1 MSRFSLV
8 FSLDPQHNEPLYRQ
22 IYQRVKR
29 AIMEGQLKRGSRV
42 PSVRALASEL
52 GVARAT
58 VENAYDLLTAEGF
71 LQSRGQAG
79 TIVSAPESLSAPAP
93 SPAAKSAPHK
103 PINPMLPSVSSLP
116 FQLGLP
122 ALDAFPRAI
131 WSRIVARQGRHTA
144 MNDLG
149 HPPLTGIEALRAS
162 VARYLQLSRGFTCRP
177 EQIFICGGYAPVLDL
192 IIGSL
197 LQPGDGVWLEDPG
210 YPVTQAFFRA
220 AGAVPVAV
228 NVDEEGMNVPQA
240 VAHNPHARFA
250 VVTPAHQSPL
260 GVTMSLSR
268 RMALL
273 DWAAKQQAWIIE
285 DDYDS
290 EFRYHGQ
297 PLPSLKSLDT
307 QGRVIYAGTFSKVM
321 FPALRC
327 GYVVVPE
334 SLVEKIEAY
343 CPLRIC
349 GTPPLIQASI
359 TEFIDQGHFYRHL
372 KRMRQLYAER
382 RGYLE
387 LALTAAFSPDI
398 LQVNQQA
405 GGIQLCATLS
415 RELDD
420 ALIAKNARGQGLAVQ
435 ALSDWQV
442 QRREREDALRPN
454 GLLMGFPNISSQ
466 DMAEKLVV
474 RLAHI
479 VSASVAAIPSSTK
492 PSSTK

>member
-1 MSRFSLV
+1 MRGFSLS
-8 FSLDPQHNEPLYRQ
+8 FQLDPRHKEPLYRQ
-22 IYQRVKR
+22 IYQRVKQ
-29 AIMEGQLKRGSRV
+29 AIMAGQLKRDSRV

-58 VENAYDLLTAEGF
+58 VENAYGLLMAEGF

-79 TIVSAPESLSAPAP
+79 TVVSAPESLSVPAP
-93 SPAAKSAPHK
+93 KPIRKDATRK

-122 ALDAFPRAI
+122 ALDEFPRAI
-131 WSRIVARQGRHTA
+131 WSRIVSRQIRHTS

-149 HPPLTGIEALRAS
+149 HPPLAGTDGLRS
-162 VARYLQLSRGFTCRP
+162 VVARYLQLSRGFTCRP

-220 AGAVPVAV
+220 AGAVAMAV
-228 NVDEEGMNVPQA
+228 NVDDEGMNVPQA
-240 VAHNPHARFA
+240 VKQFPDARFA
-250 VVTPAHQSPL
+250 VVTPAHQSPT

-334 SLVEKIEAY
+334 SLVDKIEAY

-349 GTPPLIQASI
+349 GTPPLVQSSI
-359 TEFIDQGHFYRHL
+359 AEFIEQGHFYRHL
-372 KRMRQLYAER
+372 KRMRQLYAQR
-382 RGYLE
+382 RGFLE
-387 LALTAAFSPDI
+387 QALTAQFSPDV
-398 LQVNQQA
+398 LRVNQQV
-405 GGIQLCATLS
+405 GGIQLSASLNKN
-415 RELDD
+415 LDD
-420 ALIAKNARGQGLAVQ
+420 ALIAKNARERGLAVQ

-442 QRREREDALRPN
+442 ERTERDDALRPN
-454 GLLMGFPNISSQ
+454 GLLMGFPNIGTQEQANQLAARLEEVISESQ
-466 DMAEKLVV
+466 K
-474 RLAHI
+474 
-479 VSASVAAIPSSTK
+479 
-492 PSSTK
+492 

>member
-1 MSRFSLV
+1 MSRFSLA
-8 FSLDPQHNEPLYRQ
+8 FQLDPRHKEPLYRQ
-22 IYQRVKR
+22 IYQRVKQ
-29 AIMEGQLKRGSRV
+29 AIMTGQLKRDSRV

-58 VENAYDLLTAEGF
+58 VENAYGLLTAEGF

-79 TIVSAPESLSAPAP
+79 TVVSAPQSLSAPAP
-93 SPAAKSAPHK
+93 SPVRKNAVLK

-131 WSRIVARQGRHTA
+131 WSRIVSRQIRHTS

-149 HPPLTGIEALRAS
+149 HPPLAGTDGLRHS

-177 EQIFICGGYAPVLDL
+177 EQIFICAGYAPLLDL
-192 IIGSL
+192 VIGSL

-220 AGAVPVAV
+220 AGAVPMAV

-240 VAHNPHARFA
+240 VAQHPHARFA
-250 VVTPAHQSPL
+250 VVTPAHQSPT
-260 GVTMSLSR
+260 GVTMSLAR

-327 GYVVVPE
+327 GYLVVPE

-349 GTPPLIQASI
+349 GTPPLIQNSI
-359 TEFIDQGHFYRHL
+359 TEFIEQGHFYRHL
-372 KRMRQLYAER
+372 KRMRQMYAER
-382 RGYLE
+382 RGFLE
-387 LALTAAFSPDI
+387 QALTATFSPDI
-398 LQVNQQA
+398 LRVNQQA

-415 RELDD
+415 PHLDD
-420 ALIAKNARGQGLAVQ
+420 AAIARAAREQGLAIQ

-442 QRREREDALRPN
+442 LRRERGDALRPN
-454 GLLMGFPNISSQ
+454 GLLMGFPNICS
-466 DMAEKLVV
+466 AEQAKQWVT
-474 RLAHI
+474 RLA
-479 VSASVAAIPSSTK
+479 VAFAGA
-492 PSSTK
+492 

>member
-1 MSRFSLV
+1 MSRFSLA
-8 FSLDPQHNEPLYRQ
+8 FHLDPKLNAPLYRQ
-22 IYQRVKR
+22 IYQRVKA
-29 AIMEGQLKRGSRV
+29 AIMEGQLARGSRV

-58 VENAYDLLTAEGF
+58 VENAYGLLTAEGF

-79 TIVSAPESLSAPAP
+79 TVVSAPESLSAPAP
-93 SPAAKSAPHK
+93 SPVRESKARR

-131 WSRIVARQGRHTA
+131 WSRIVSRQIRHTA
-144 MNDLG
+144 INDLG
-149 HPPLTGIEALRAS
+149 HPPLTGVESLRHS
-162 VARYLQLSRGFTCRP
+162 IARYLQLSRGFTCRP
-177 EQIFICGGYAPVLDL
+177 EQIFICAGYAPVLDL

-220 AGAVPVAV
+220 AGAVPMAV
-228 NVDEEGMNVPQA
+228 NVDDEGMNVPQA
-240 VAHNPHARFA
+240 VKEHPLARFA
-250 VVTPAHQSPL
+250 VVTPAHQSPT

-273 DWAAKQQAWIIE
+273 DWAARQQAWIIE

-334 SLVEKIEAY
+334 SLVEKLEAY
-343 CPLRIC
+343 SPLRIC
-349 GTPPLIQASI
+349 GTPPLVQSSI
-359 TEFIDQGHFYRHL
+359 AEFIEQGHFYRHL

-382 RGYLE
+382 RGYLKQ
-387 LALTAAFSPDI
+387 ALTAAFGADV
-398 LQVNQQA
+398 LQVTEQA
-405 GGIQLCATLS
+405 GGIQLCARLNANLNDAAIARRA
-415 RELDD
+415 RE
-420 ALIAKNARGQGLAVQ
+420 QGLAVQ

-442 QRREREDALRPN
+442 LRRERGDALRPN
-454 GLLMGFPNISSQ
+454 GLLMGFPNITSPQEAQALAARLS
-466 DMAEKLVV
+466 AVV
-474 RLAHI
+474 C
-479 VSASVAAIPSSTK
+479 VNQK
-492 PSSTK
+492 

>member
-1 MSRFSLV
+1 MRGFSLS
-8 FSLDPQHNEPLYRQ
+8 FQLDPRHKAPLYRQ
-22 IYQRVKR
+22 IYQRVKQ
-29 AIMEGQLKRGSRV
+29 AIMAGQLKRDSRV

-58 VENAYDLLTAEGF
+58 VENAYGLLMAEGF

-79 TIVSAPESLSAPAP
+79 TVVSAPESLSSPEPAP
-93 SPAAKSAPHK
+93 VRKDAGRK

-131 WSRIVARQGRHTA
+131 WSRIVSRQIRHTG

-149 HPPLTGIEALRAS
+149 HPPLAGTDVLRHA

-220 AGAVPVAV
+220 AGAVAMAV
-228 NVDEEGMNVPQA
+228 NVDDEGMNVPQA
-240 VAHNPHARFA
+240 VKQFPDARFA
-250 VVTPAHQSPL
+250 VVTPAHQSPT
-260 GVTMSLSR
+260 GVTMSLAR

-273 DWAAKQQAWIIE
+273 DWAAQQQAWIIE

-349 GTPPLIQASI
+349 GTPPLVQSSI
-359 TEFIDQGHFYRHL
+359 AEFIEQGHFYRHL

-387 LALTAAFSPDI
+387 QALEAQFPAGV
-398 LQVNQQA
+398 LRVNQQV
-405 GGIQLCATLS
+405 GGIQLSASLNT
-415 RELDD
+415 RLDD
-420 ALIAKNARGQGLAVQ
+420 ALIARHAREQGLAVQ

-442 QRREREDALRPN
+442 ERRERGGALRPN

-466 DMAEKLVV
+466 EQAQGLVQ
-474 RLAHI
+474 RLERVI
-479 VSASVAAIPSSTK
+479 SGSQNQK
-492 PSSTK
+492 

>member
-1 MSRFSLV
+1 MSRFSLA
-8 FSLDPQHNEPLYRQ
+8 FHLDSKRHAPLYRQ
-22 IYQRVKR
+22 IYQRVKA
-29 AIMEGQLKRGSRV
+29 AIMEGQLARGSRV

-58 VENAYDLLTAEGF
+58 VENAYGLLTAEGF

-79 TIVSAPESLSAPAP
+79 TVVSAPESLSSPAP
-93 SPAAKSAPHK
+93 SPVRETNARR

-131 WSRIVARQGRHTA
+131 WSRIVSRQIRHTA
-144 MNDLG
+144 INDLG
-149 HPPLTGIEALRAS
+149 HPPLTGVESLRHS
-162 VARYLQLSRGFTCRP
+162 IARYLQLSRGFTCRP
-177 EQIFICGGYAPVLDL
+177 EQIFICAGYAPVLDL

-220 AGAVPVAV
+220 AGAVPMAV
-228 NVDEEGMNVPQA
+228 NVDDEGMNVPQA
-240 VAHNPHARFA
+240 VKEHPQARFA
-250 VVTPAHQSPL
+250 VVTPAHQSPT

-273 DWAAKQQAWIIE
+273 DWAARQQAWIIE

-334 SLVEKIEAY
+334 SLVDKLEAY

-349 GTPPLIQASI
+349 GTPPVLQSSI
-359 TEFIDQGHFYRHL
+359 AEFIEQGHFYRHL

-387 LALTAAFSPDI
+387 QALTAAFGAEV
-398 LQVNQQA
+398 LQVTDQI
-405 GGIQLCATLS
+405 GGIQLCARLS
-415 RELDD
+415 ENFDD
-420 ALIAKNARGQGLAVQ
+420 AAIARSAREQGLAVQ

-442 QRREREDALRPN
+442 LRRERGDALRPN

-466 DMAEKLVV
+466 EQAHALAA
-474 RLAHI
+474 RLAT
-479 VSASVAAIPSSTK
+479 VVCTFQK
-492 PSSTK
+492 

>member
-1 MSRFSLV
+1 MSRFSLA
-8 FSLDPQHNEPLYRQ
+8 FQLDPRHKEPLYRQ
-22 IYQRVKR
+22 IYQRVKQ
-29 AIMEGQLKRGSRV
+29 AIMTGQLKRDSRV

-58 VENAYDLLTAEGF
+58 VENAYGQLTAEGF

-79 TIVSAPESLSAPAP
+79 TVVSAPQSLSAPAP
-93 SPAAKSAPHK
+93 SPVRKNAVPK

-131 WSRIVARQGRHTA
+131 WSRIVSRQIRHTS

-149 HPPLTGIEALRAS
+149 HPPLAGTDGLRHS

-177 EQIFICGGYAPVLDL
+177 EQIFICAGYAPLLDL
-192 IIGSL
+192 VIGSL

-220 AGAVPVAV
+220 AGAVPMAV

-240 VAHNPHARFA
+240 VAQHPHARFA
-250 VVTPAHQSPL
+250 VVTPAHQSPT
-260 GVTMSLSR
+260 GVTMSLAR

-273 DWAAKQQAWIIE
+273 DWAAKLQAWIIE

-327 GYVVVPE
+327 GYLVVPE

-349 GTPPLIQASI
+349 GTPPVIQNSI
-359 TEFIDQGHFYRHL
+359 AECIEQGHSSRHL
-372 KRMRQLYAER
+372 KRMRQVYAER
-382 RGYLE
+382 RGFLE
-387 LALTAAFSPDI
+387 QALTATFSPDI
-398 LQVNQQA
+398 LRVNQQA

-415 RELDD
+415 PHLDD
-420 ALIAKNARGQGLAVQ
+420 AAIARAAREQGLAIQ

-442 QRREREDALRPN
+442 LRRERGDALRPN
-454 GLLMGFPNISSQ
+454 GLLMGFPNICS
-466 DMAEKLVV
+466 AEQAKQWVT
-474 RLAHI
+474 RLA
-479 VSASVAAIPSSTK
+479 VAFAGA
-492 PSSTK
+492 

>member
-1 MSRFSLV
+1 MSRFSLA
-8 FSLDPQHNEPLYRQ
+8 FQLDPRHKEPLYRQ
-22 IYQRVKR
+22 IYQRVKQ
-29 AIMEGQLKRGSRV
+29 AIMTGQLKRDSRV

-58 VENAYDLLTAEGF
+58 GENAYGLLTAEGF

-79 TIVSAPESLSAPAP
+79 TVVSAPQSLSAPAS
-93 SPAAKSAPHK
+93 SPVRKNAVPK

-131 WSRIVARQGRHTA
+131 WSRIVSRQIRHTS

-149 HPPLTGIEALRAS
+149 HPPLAGTDGLRHS

-177 EQIFICGGYAPVLDL
+177 EQIFICAGYAPLLDL
-192 IIGSL
+192 VIGSL

-220 AGAVPVAV
+220 AGAVPMAV

-240 VAHNPHARFA
+240 VAQHPHARFA
-250 VVTPAHQSPL
+250 VVTPAHQSPT
-260 GVTMSLSR
+260 GVTMSLAR

-327 GYVVVPE
+327 GYLVVPE

-349 GTPPLIQASI
+349 GTPPLIQNSI
-359 TEFIDQGHFYRHL
+359 TEFIEQGHFYRHL

-382 RGYLE
+382 RGFLE
-387 LALTAAFSPDI
+387 QALTATFSPDI
-398 LQVNQQA
+398 LRVNQQA

-415 RELDD
+415 PHLDD
-420 ALIAKNARGQGLAVQ
+420 AAIARAAREQGLAIQ

-442 QRREREDALRPN
+442 LRRERGDALRPN
-454 GLLMGFPNISSQ
+454 GLLMGFPNICS
-466 DMAEKLVV
+466 AEQAKQWVT
-474 RLAHI
+474 RLA
-479 VSASVAAIPSSTK
+479 VAFAGA
-492 PSSTK
+492 

>member
-1 MSRFSLV
+1 MNRFDLA
-8 FSLDPQHNEPLYRQ
+8 FHLDPRHKAPLYRQ
-22 IYQRVKR
+22 IYQRVKQ
-29 AIMEGQLKRGSRV
+29 AIMAGQLKRGSRV

-58 VENAYDLLTAEGF
+58 VENAYGLLMAEGF

-79 TIVSAPESLSAPAP
+79 TVVSAPESLSAPAP
-93 SPAAKSAPHK
+93 SPVREDAGRK
-103 PINPMLPSVSSLP
+103 PVNPMLPSVSSLP

-131 WSRIVARQGRHTA
+131 WSRIVSRQIRHTS

-149 HPPLTGIEALRAS
+149 HPPLAGTDVLRHA

-220 AGAVPVAV
+220 AGATPMAV
-228 NVDEEGMNVPQA
+228 NVDDEGMNVPQA
-240 VAHNPHARFA
+240 VAQFASARFA
-250 VVTPAHQSPL
+250 VVTPAHQSPT
-260 GVTMSLSR
+260 GVTMSLAR

-273 DWAAKQQAWIIE
+273 DWAAQQQAWIIE

-327 GYVVVPE
+327 GYVVVPD

-349 GTPPLIQASI
+349 GTPPLVQSSI
-359 TEFIDQGHFYRHL
+359 AEFIEQGHFYRHL

-387 LALTAAFSPDI
+387 KALTAAFPADI
-398 LQVNQQA
+398 LRVSQQV
-405 GGIQLCATLS
+405 GGIQLCTTLNAT
-415 RELDD
+415 LDD
-420 ALIAKNARGQGLAVQ
+420 ALIATNAREQGLAVQ

-442 QRREREDALRPN
+442 ERHVRGEALRPN
-454 GLLMGFPNISSQ
+454 GLLMGFVNISSQ
-466 DMAEKLVV
+466 QQADGLVQ
-474 RLAHI
+474 RLAA
-479 VSASVAAIPSSTK
+479 VLENSR
-492 PSSTK
+492 

>member
-1 MSRFSLV
+1 MSRFSLS
-8 FSLDPQHNEPLYRQ
+8 FHLDPQQKAPLYRQ
-22 IYQRVKR
+22 IYQRVKT
-29 AIMEGQLKRGSRV
+29 AIMEGQLKTGSRV
-42 PSVRALASEL
+42 PSVRALASDL

-58 VENAYDLLTAEGF
+58 VENAYGLLIAEGF
-71 LQSRGQAG
+71 LQSHGQAG
-79 TIVSAPESLSAPAP
+79 TVVSAPKSLPAP
-93 SPAAKSAPHK
+93 SPVRETQTRK

-131 WSRIVARQGRHTA
+131 WSRIVSRQIRHTN

-149 HPPLTGIEALRAS
+149 HPPLTGVDALRHS
-162 VARYLQLSRGFTCRP
+162 IARYLQLSRGFTCRP

-220 AGAVPVAV
+220 AGATPMAV
-228 NVDEEGMNVPQA
+228 NVDDQGMNVPQA
-240 VAHNPHARFA
+240 VKQFAHARFA
-250 VVTPAHQSPL
+250 VVTPAHQSPT

-273 DWAAKQQAWIIE
+273 DWAASQQAWIIE

-290 EFRYHGQ
+290 EFRYRGQ

-327 GYVVVPE
+327 AYMVVPD

-349 GTPPLIQASI
+349 GTPPLLQSSI
-359 TEFIDQGHFYRHL
+359 AEFIEQGHFYRHL

-387 LALTAAFSPDI
+387 QALTAAFSADV
-398 LQVNQQA
+398 LQVNQQV
-405 GGIQLCATLS
+405 GGIQLCATLNS
-415 RELDD
+415 GLDD
-420 ALIAKNARGQGLAVQ
+420 ALIAKNAREQGLAVQ

-442 QRREREDALRPN
+442 LRREPGDALRPN
-454 GLLMGFPNISSQ
+454 GLLMGFPNIVSEEEASNLCQ
-466 DMAEKLVV
+466 QLAILVNGC
-474 RLAHI
+474 L
-479 VSASVAAIPSSTK
+479 T
-492 PSSTK
+492 

>member
-1 MSRFSLV
+1 MSRFPLS
-8 FSLDPQHNEPLYRQ
+8 FRLDPQQKLPLYRQ
-22 IYQRVKR
+22 IYQRVKQ
-29 AIMEGQLKRGSRV
+29 AIMQGQLKTGSRV

-58 VENAYDLLTAEGF
+58 VENAYGLLTAEGF

-79 TIVSAPESLSAPAP
+79 TTVSAPASFSSPAP
-93 SPAAKSAPHK
+93 ISARETKVRK

-131 WSRIVARQGRHTA
+131 WSRIVSRQIRHTS

-149 HPPLTGIEALRAS
+149 HPPLTGVEALRHC
-162 VARYLQLSRGFTCRP
+162 VARYLQLSRGFTCQP

-220 AGAVPVAV
+220 AGATLMAV
-228 NVDEEGMNVPQA
+228 SVDEEGMNVPQA
-240 VAHNPHARFA
+240 VERYPHARFA

-290 EFRYHGQ
+290 EFCYQGQ

-307 QGRVIYAGTFSKVM
+307 QGRVIYAGTFSKTM

-334 SLVEKIEAY
+334 SLVEKLDAY

-349 GTPPLIQASI
+349 STPPLLQSSI
-359 TEFIDQGHFYRHL
+359 AEFIEQGHFYRHL
-372 KRMRQLYAER
+372 KRMRQLYAAR

-387 LALTAAFSPDI
+387 QALTAAFAPEI
-398 LQVNQQA
+398 LQVNQQV
-405 GGIQLCATLS
+405 GGIQLCATLNS
-415 RELDD
+415 SFDD
-420 ALIAKNARGQGLAVQ
+420 ALIAKLAREQGLAIQ

-442 QRREREDALRPN
+442 LRREHSHALRPN
-454 GLLMGFPNISSQ
+454 GLLMGFPNIVSEEEAKHLCQ
-466 DMAEKLVV
+466 
-474 RLAHI
+474 RLGDIFRDPRIMGPHL
-479 VSASVAAIPSSTK
+479 
-492 PSSTK
+492 

>member
-1 MSRFSLV
+1 MSRFSLA
-8 FSLDPQHNEPLYRQ
+8 FHLDSKRHAPLYRQ
-22 IYQRVKR
+22 IYQRVKA
-29 AIMEGQLKRGSRV
+29 AIMEGQLAHGSRV

-58 VENAYDLLTAEGF
+58 VENAYGLLTAEGF

-79 TIVSAPESLSAPAP
+79 TVVSAPESLSSPAP
-93 SPAAKSAPHK
+93 SPVRETNARR

-122 ALDAFPRAI
+122 ALDSFPRAI
-131 WSRIVARQGRHTA
+131 WSRIVSRQIRHTA
-144 MNDLG
+144 SNDLG
-149 HPPLTGIEALRAS
+149 HPPLTGVESLRHS
-162 VARYLQLSRGFTCRP
+162 IARYLQLSRGFTCRP
-177 EQIFICGGYAPVLDL
+177 EQIFICAGYAPVLDL

-197 LQPGDGVWLEDPG
+197 LQPGEGVWLEDPG

-220 AGAVPVAV
+220 AGAVPMAV
-228 NVDEEGMNVPQA
+228 NVDDEGMNVPQA
-240 VAHNPHARFA
+240 VKEHPQARFA
-250 VVTPAHQSPL
+250 VVTPAHQSPT

-273 DWAAKQQAWIIE
+273 DWAARQQAWIIE

-334 SLVEKIEAY
+334 SLVDKLEAY

-349 GTPPLIQASI
+349 GTPPVLQSSI
-359 TEFIDQGHFYRHL
+359 AEFIEQGHFYRHL

-387 LALTAAFSPDI
+387 QALTAAFGAEV
-398 LQVNQQA
+398 LQVTEQI
-405 GGIQLCATLS
+405 GGIQLCARLS
-415 RELDD
+415 ENFDD
-420 ALIAKNARGQGLAVQ
+420 AAIASSAREQGLAVQ

-442 QRREREDALRPN
+442 LRRERGDTLRPN

-466 DMAEKLVV
+466 EQAHALAA
-474 RLAHI
+474 RLAE
-479 VSASVAAIPSSTK
+479 VVCTFQK
-492 PSSTK
+492 

>member
-1 MSRFSLV
+1 MMRGFSLS
-8 FSLDPQHNEPLYRQ
+8 FQLDPRRKAPLYRQ
-22 IYQRVKR
+22 IYQRVKQ
-29 AIMEGQLKRGSRV
+29 AIMAGQLKRDSRV

-58 VENAYDLLTAEGF
+58 VENAYGLLMAEGF

-79 TIVSAPESLSAPAP
+79 TVVSAPESLSVPAPAP
-93 SPAAKSAPHK
+93 VRKNAASN

-131 WSRIVARQGRHTA
+131 WSRIVSRQNRHTS

-149 HPPLTGIEALRAS
+149 HPPLAGTDGLRNA

-177 EQIFICGGYAPVLDL
+177 EQVFICGGYAPVLDL

-220 AGAVPVAV
+220 AGAVARAV
-228 NVDEEGMNVPQA
+228 KVDDEGMDVPQA
-240 VAHNPHARFA
+240 VKQFSAARFA
-250 VVTPAHQSPL
+250 VVTPAHQSPT
-260 GVTMSLSR
+260 GVTMSLAR

-349 GTPPLIQASI
+349 GTPPLIQSSI
-359 TEFIDQGHFYRHL
+359 AEFIEQGHFYRHL

-387 LALTAAFSPDI
+387 QALTAKFPADI
-398 LQVNQQA
+398 LRVNQQA
-405 GGIQLCATLS
+405 GGIQLSTSLS
-415 RELDD
+415 AHLDD
-420 ALIAKNARGQGLAVQ
+420 SLIAKNAREQGLAVQ

-442 QRREREDALRPN
+442 KWRERSDALRPN
-454 GLLMGFPNISSQ
+454 GLLMGFPNISSLEH
-466 DMAEKLVV
+466 ASGLVQ
-474 RLAHI
+474 RLAD
-479 VSASVAAIPSSTK
+479 VLENSR
-492 PSSTK
+492 

>member
-1 MSRFSLV
+1 MSRFSLA
-8 FSLDPQHNEPLYRQ
+8 FQLDPRHKEPLYRQ
-22 IYQRVKR
+22 IYQRVKQ
-29 AIMEGQLKRGSRV
+29 AIMTGQLKRDSRV

-58 VENAYDLLTAEGF
+58 VENAYGLLTAEGF

-79 TIVSAPESLSAPAP
+79 TVVSAPQSLAAPAP
-93 SPAAKSAPHK
+93 SPVRKNAVPK

-131 WSRIVARQGRHTA
+131 WSRIVSRQIRHTS

-149 HPPLTGIEALRAS
+149 HPPLAGTDGLRHS

-177 EQIFICGGYAPVLDL
+177 EQIFICAGYAPLLDL
-192 IIGSL
+192 VIGSL
-197 LQPGDGVWLEDPG
+197 LEPGDGVWLEDPG

-240 VAHNPHARFA
+240 VAQHPHARFA
-250 VVTPAHQSPL
+250 VVTPAHQSPT
-260 GVTMSLSR
+260 GVTMRLAR

-307 QGRVIYAGTFSKVM
+307 QGHVIYAGTFSKVM

-327 GYVVVPE
+327 GYLVVPE

-349 GTPPLIQASI
+349 GTPPLIQNSI
-359 TEFIDQGHFYRHL
+359 AEFIEQGHFYRHL
-372 KRMRQLYAER
+372 KRMRQVYAER
-382 RGYLE
+382 RGFLE
-387 LALTAAFSPDI
+387 QALTATFSPDI
-398 LQVNQQA
+398 LRVNQQA

-415 RELDD
+415 PHLDD
-420 ALIAKNARGQGLAVQ
+420 AAIARAAREQGLAIQ

-442 QRREREDALRPN
+442 LRRDQGDALRPN
-454 GLLMGFPNISSQ
+454 GLLMGFPNICS
-466 DMAEKLVV
+466 AEQAKQWVT
-474 RLAHI
+474 RLA
-479 VSASVAAIPSSTK
+479 VAVAGA
-492 PSSTK
+492 